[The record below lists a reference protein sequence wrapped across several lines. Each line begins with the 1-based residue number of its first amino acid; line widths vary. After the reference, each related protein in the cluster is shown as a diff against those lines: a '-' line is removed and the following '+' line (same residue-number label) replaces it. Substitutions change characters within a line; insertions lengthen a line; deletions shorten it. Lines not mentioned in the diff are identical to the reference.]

1 MTKAFH
7 LLFLLGLWSN
17 LSSAATALKSDPI
30 LLSITTLNL
39 VINDS
44 LVLKK
49 IALQKSK
56 ETVLASYYIEKE
68 SIKTL
73 RNQIVEDLNR
83 NTIEMDSV
91 KSSFTNHLV
100 YRLIPHWYG
109 TKWNFDGHTA
119 IPNQGEISCGYF
131 VSTTLRDMGLNLN
144 RYKLA
149 QKSPIDE
156 AKMISC
162 GSEIKTITAPDTE
175 TAIGDICEV
184 TPEGVSFIGFDE
196 GHVGFLLKQDGALFL
211 IHSNYLF
218 PNAVCMERIEDSSV
232 FKKFSKFYIVE
243 ISTNERLL
251 QYWLNGVEIL

>member
-1 MTKAFH
+1 MTKALH

-17 LSSAATALKSDPI
+17 LSSAAIALKSDAI
-30 LLSITTLNL
+30 LLSVTTLNL
-39 VINDS
+39 DINDS

-49 IALQKSK
+49 IALKKSK
-56 ETVLASYYIEKE
+56 EAVLASYHIEKE
-68 SIKTL
+68 SIETL
-73 RNQIVEDLNR
+73 RKQIVEDLNR
-83 NTIEMDSV
+83 NMITMDSV

-109 TKWNFDGHTA
+109 TKWSFGGHTA
-119 IPNQGEISCGYF
+119 IPNQGEIACGYF

-162 GSEIKTITAPDTE
+162 GSEIKTITARDTE
-175 TAIGDICEV
+175 TAIKEICEV
-184 TPEGVSFIGFDE
+184 TPEGISFIGFDE
-196 GHVGFLLKQDGALFL
+196 GHVGFLLKQYEALFL

-251 QYWLNGVEIL
+251 QHWLNGIEIL